1 VPSFAEP
8 KALVDPQTLQ
18 AVIACRYD
26 VLARY
31 AKSIKR
37 AYAVEIGK
45 LRAVAPRDARVL
57 RGLKRW
63 LNQDERMIPE
73 SERRKLDEVL
83 PKSRVL
89 MTMVGM
95 RRDLAAVWGRST
107 ATREQL
113 VRQLQDWCQRADAS
127 GIGPLVEF
135 SQRLR
140 CCI

>member
-1 VPSFAEP
+1 
-8 KALVDPQTLQ
+8 
-18 AVIACRYD
+18 
-26 VLARY
+26 
-31 AKSIKR
+31 
-37 AYAVEIGK
+37 
-45 LRAVAPRDARVL
+45 
-57 RGLKRW
+57 
-63 LNQDERMIPE
+63 MIPE

-140 CCI
+140 RYA